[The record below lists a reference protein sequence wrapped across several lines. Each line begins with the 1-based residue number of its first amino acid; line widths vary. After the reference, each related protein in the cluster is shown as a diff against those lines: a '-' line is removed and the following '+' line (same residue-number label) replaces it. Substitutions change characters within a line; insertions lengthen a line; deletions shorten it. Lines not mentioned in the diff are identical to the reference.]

1 MGMLSKIFIVLILP
15 LQIFSQDASQSISE
29 LTAKMNRVT
38 DYSADAVIKSDIP
51 LIKILAVKAT
61 IYFKQKDKFRI
72 ISKGIAILPKQGFVD
87 ISKLLSQIDGY
98 TSMIAG
104 YDNVSN
110 SKAQIITI
118 FPVND
123 TSDLIL
129 AKLWVDTDRDII
141 LKSQITTRSSG
152 TVTIEY
158 SYKSRNEFGLPD
170 NMIFTV
176 DVKKFKIPKSVAT
189 DINRTSS
196 MDELKKSAKTGKI
209 FISLTNYKI
218 NKGINDDIFISQTK
232 EFNSLKK

>member
-1 MGMLSKIFIVLILP
+1 MNKIFRILILLIMP
-15 LQIFSQDASQSISE
+15 LNLFSQDASQSIAE
-29 LTAKMNRVT
+29 LMAKMNRIT

-51 LIKILAVKAT
+51 LIKILAVRAT

-72 ISKGIAILPKQGFVD
+72 VSKGIAILPKQGFVD
-87 ISKLLSQIDGY
+87 ISKLLSNMNEY

-110 SKAQIITI
+110 IKAQIITI

-158 SYKSRNEFGLPD
+158 SYKTQNEFGLPD
-170 NMIFTV
+170 SMVFIV
-176 DVKKFKIPKSVAT
+176 DVKKFKIPKGVAT
-189 DINRTSS
+189 DINRSS
-196 MDELKKSAKTGKI
+196 SVDELKKTAKTGRI
-209 FISLTNYKI
+209 FINLTNYKI
-218 NKGINDDIFISQTK
+218 NKGISDDVFI
-232 EFNSLKK
+232 KK

>member
-1 MGMLSKIFIVLILP
+1 MNIIFRILIVLILP
-15 LQIFSQDASQSISE
+15 LNLFSQDASQSIAE
-29 LTAKMNRVT
+29 LMAKMNRIT

-51 LIKILAVKAT
+51 LIKILAVRAT

-72 ISKGIAILPKQGFVD
+72 VSKGIAILPKQGFVD
-87 ISKLLSQIDGY
+87 ISKLLSKMDGY
-98 TSMIAG
+98 TSIIAG

-110 SKAQIITI
+110 IKAQIITI

-141 LKSQITTRSSG
+141 LKSQITSRSNG

-158 SYKSRNEFGLPD
+158 SYKTQNEFGLPD
-170 NMIFTV
+170 SMVFIV
-176 DVKKFKIPKSVAT
+176 DVKKFKIPKGVAT

-196 MDELKKSAKTGKI
+196 IDEVKKTAKTGRI
-209 FISLTNYKI
+209 FINITNYKI
-218 NKGINDDIFISQTK
+218 NKGISDDVFIK
-232 EFNSLKK
+232 E

>member
-1 MGMLSKIFIVLILP
+1 MNKIFRILIVLILP
-15 LQIFSQDASQSISE
+15 LNLFSQDASQSIAE
-29 LTAKMNRVT
+29 LMAKMNRIT

-51 LIKILAVKAT
+51 LIKILAVRAT

-72 ISKGIAILPKQGFVD
+72 VSKGIAILPKQGFVD
-87 ISKLLSQIDGY
+87 ISKLLSNLNEY

-110 SKAQIITI
+110 IKAQIITI

-129 AKLWVDTDRDII
+129 AKLWVDTDKDII

-158 SYKSRNEFGLPD
+158 SYKTQNEFGLPD
-170 NMIFTV
+170 SMVFIV
-176 DVKKFKIPKSVAT
+176 DVKKFKIPKGVAT

-196 MDELKKSAKTGKI
+196 VDELKKTAKTGRI
-209 FISLTNYKI
+209 FINLTNYKI
-218 NKGINDDIFISQTK
+218 NKGISDDVFI
-232 EFNSLKK
+232 KK

>member
-1 MGMLSKIFIVLILP
+1 MYKVFRILIVLFLP
-15 LQIFSQDASQSISE
+15 LNLFPQDASQSIAE
-29 LTAKMNRVT
+29 LTAKMNKIT

-51 LIKILAVKAT
+51 LIKILAVRAT

-87 ISKLLSQIDGY
+87 ISKLLSQMNGY

-110 SKAQIITI
+110 IKAQIITI

-158 SYKSRNEFGLPD
+158 SYKTQNEFGLPD
-170 NMIFTV
+170 SMVFIV
-176 DVKKFKIPKSVAT
+176 DVKKFKIPKGVAT

-196 MDELKKSAKTGKI
+196 VDELKKTAKTGRI
-209 FISLTNYKI
+209 FINLTNYKI
-218 NKGINDDIFISQTK
+218 NKGISDDVFIK
-232 EFNSLKK
+232 E

>member
-1 MGMLSKIFIVLILP
+1 MNIIFRILIVLILP
-15 LQIFSQDASQSISE
+15 VNLFSQDASQSIAE
-29 LTAKMNRVT
+29 LMAKMNRIT

-51 LIKILAVKAT
+51 LIKILAVRAT

-72 ISKGIAILPKQGFVD
+72 VSKGIAILPKQGFVD
-87 ISKLLSQIDGY
+87 ISKLLSNMNEY

-110 SKAQIITI
+110 IKAQIITI

-158 SYKSRNEFGLPD
+158 SYKTQNEFGLPD
-170 NMIFTV
+170 SMVFIV
-176 DVKKFKIPKSVAT
+176 DVKKFKIPKGVAT
-189 DINRTSS
+189 DINRSS
-196 MDELKKSAKTGKI
+196 SVDELKKTAKTGRI
-209 FISLTNYKI
+209 FINLTNYKI
-218 NKGINDDIFISQTK
+218 NKGISDDVFI
-232 EFNSLKK
+232 KK

>member
-1 MGMLSKIFIVLILP
+1 MMKVFRIFIVFIIP
-15 LQIFSQDASQSISE
+15 LNLFSQDASQSIAE
-29 LTAKMNRVT
+29 LMAKMNRIT
-38 DYSADAVIKSDIP
+38 DYSAEAVIKSDIP
-51 LIKILAVKAT
+51 LIKILAVRAT

-110 SKAQIITI
+110 IKAQIITI

-158 SYKSRNEFGLPD
+158 SYKTQNEFGLPD
-170 NMIFTV
+170 NIVFIV
-176 DVKKFKIPKSVAT
+176 DVKKFKIPKGVAT

-196 MDELKKSAKTGKI
+196 VDELKKTAKTGRI
-209 FISLTNYKI
+209 FINLTNYKI
-218 NKGINDDIFISQTK
+218 NKGISDDVFIK
-232 EFNSLKK
+232 E

>member
-1 MGMLSKIFIVLILP
+1 MNKIFRILIVLILP
-15 LQIFSQDASQSISE
+15 LNLFSQDASQSIAE
-29 LTAKMNRVT
+29 LMAKMNRIT

-51 LIKILAVKAT
+51 LIKILAVRAT

-72 ISKGIAILPKQGFVD
+72 VSKGIAILPKQGFVD
-87 ISKLLSQIDGY
+87 ISKLLSNMNEY

-110 SKAQIITI
+110 IKAQIITI

-158 SYKSRNEFGLPD
+158 SYKTQNEFGLPD
-170 NMIFTV
+170 SMVFIV
-176 DVKKFKIPKSVAT
+176 DVKKFKIPKGVAT

-196 MDELKKSAKTGKI
+196 VDELKKSAKTGRI
-209 FISLTNYKI
+209 FINLTNYKI
-218 NKGINDDIFISQTK
+218 NKGISDDVFI
-232 EFNSLKK
+232 KK

>member
-1 MGMLSKIFIVLILP
+1 MNKIFRILMLLIMP
-15 LQIFSQDASQSISE
+15 LNLFSQDASQSIAE
-29 LTAKMNRVT
+29 LLAKMNRVT

-51 LIKILAVKAT
+51 LIKILAVRAT

-72 ISKGIAILPKQGFVD
+72 VSKGIAILPKQGFVD
-87 ISKLLSQIDGY
+87 ILKLLSQMDAYI
-98 TSMIAG
+98 SMIAG

-110 SKAQIITI
+110 IKAQIITI

-129 AKLWVDTDRDII
+129 AKLWVDIDRDII

-158 SYKSRNEFGLPD
+158 SYKTQNEFGLPD
-170 NMIFTV
+170 SMVFIV
-176 DVKKFKIPKSVAT
+176 DVKKFKIPKGVAT

-196 MDELKKSAKTGKI
+196 VDELKKTSKTGKI
-209 FISLTNYKI
+209 FINLTNYKI
-218 NKGINDDIFISQTK
+218 NKGISDDVFIK
-232 EFNSLKK
+232 E

>member
-1 MGMLSKIFIVLILP
+1 MNKIFRILILLIMP
-15 LQIFSQDASQSISE
+15 LNLFSQDASQSIAE
-29 LTAKMNRVT
+29 LMAKMNRIT

-51 LIKILAVKAT
+51 LIKILAVRAT

-72 ISKGIAILPKQGFVD
+72 VSKGIAILPKQGFVD
-87 ISKLLSQIDGY
+87 ISKLLSNMNEY

-110 SKAQIITI
+110 IKAQIITI

-129 AKLWVDTDRDII
+129 AKLWVNTDRDII

-158 SYKSRNEFGLPD
+158 SYKTQNEFGLPD
-170 NMIFTV
+170 SMVFIV
-176 DVKKFKIPKSVAT
+176 DVKKFKIPKGVAT

-196 MDELKKSAKTGKI
+196 VDELKKTAKTGRI
-209 FISLTNYKI
+209 FINLTNYKI
-218 NKGINDDIFISQTK
+218 NKGISDDVFI
-232 EFNSLKK
+232 KK

>member
-1 MGMLSKIFIVLILP
+1 MKKVFRIFIVFIIP
-15 LQIFSQDASQSISE
+15 LNLFSQDASQSIAE
-29 LTAKMNRVT
+29 LMAKMNRIT
-38 DYSADAVIKSDIP
+38 DYSAEAVIKSDIP
-51 LIKILAVKAT
+51 LIKILAVRAT

-110 SKAQIITI
+110 IKAQIITI

-158 SYKSRNEFGLPD
+158 SYKTQNEFGLPD
-170 NMIFTV
+170 NIVFIV
-176 DVKKFKIPKSVAT
+176 DVKKFKIPKGVAT

-196 MDELKKSAKTGKI
+196 VDELKKTAKTGRI
-209 FISLTNYKI
+209 FINLTNYKI
-218 NKGINDDIFISQTK
+218 NKGISDDVFIK
-232 EFNSLKK
+232 E

>member
-1 MGMLSKIFIVLILP
+1 MNIIFRILIVLILP
-15 LQIFSQDASQSISE
+15 LNLFSQDASQSIAE
-29 LTAKMNRVT
+29 LMAKMNRIT

-51 LIKILAVKAT
+51 LIKILAVRAT

-72 ISKGIAILPKQGFVD
+72 VSKGIAILPKQGFVD
-87 ISKLLSQIDGY
+87 ISKLLSNMNEY

-110 SKAQIITI
+110 IKAQIITI

-129 AKLWVDTDRDII
+129 AKLWVNTDRDII

-158 SYKSRNEFGLPD
+158 SYKTQNEFGLPD
-170 NMIFTV
+170 SMVFIV
-176 DVKKFKIPKSVAT
+176 DVKKFKIPKGVAT
-189 DINRTSS
+189 DINRSS
-196 MDELKKSAKTGKI
+196 SVDELKKTAKTGRI
-209 FISLTNYKI
+209 FINLTNYKI
-218 NKGINDDIFISQTK
+218 NKGISDDVFI
-232 EFNSLKK
+232 KK

>member
-1 MGMLSKIFIVLILP
+1 MSMLSKIFIVLILP
-15 LQIFSQDASQSISE
+15 LQLFSQDASQSISE

-87 ISKLLSQIDGY
+87 LSKLLSNMDGY

-104 YDNVSN
+104 YDTVSDI
-110 SKAQIITI
+110 KAQVITI

-158 SYKSRNEFGLPD
+158 SYKSQNEFGLPD
-170 NMIFTV
+170 SIVFIV
-176 DVKKFKIPKSVAT
+176 DVKKFKIPKGVAT
-189 DINRTSS
+189 DINRTTS
-196 MDELKKSAKTGKI
+196 MDELKKPAKTGRI
-209 FISLTNYKI
+209 FISLSNYKI
-218 NKGINDDIFISQTK
+218 NKGISDEIFMTK
-232 EFNSLKK
+232 

>member
-1 MGMLSKIFIVLILP
+1 MNIIFRILIVLILP
-15 LQIFSQDASQSISE
+15 VNLFSQDASQSIAE
-29 LTAKMNRVT
+29 LMAKMNRIT

-51 LIKILAVKAT
+51 LIKILAVRAT

-72 ISKGIAILPKQGFVD
+72 VSKGIAILPKQGFVD
-87 ISKLLSQIDGY
+87 ISKLLSNMNEY

-110 SKAQIITI
+110 IKAQIITI

-129 AKLWVDTDRDII
+129 AKLWVNTDRDII

-158 SYKSRNEFGLPD
+158 SYKTQNEFGLPD
-170 NMIFTV
+170 SMVFIV
-176 DVKKFKIPKSVAT
+176 DVKKFKIPKGVAT
-189 DINRTSS
+189 DINRSS
-196 MDELKKSAKTGKI
+196 SVDELKKTAKTGRI
-209 FISLTNYKI
+209 FINLTNYKI
-218 NKGINDDIFISQTK
+218 NKGISDDVFI
-232 EFNSLKK
+232 KK

>member
-1 MGMLSKIFIVLILP
+1 MNKVFRILIVLFLP
-15 LQIFSQDASQSISE
+15 LNLFSQDASQSIAE
-29 LTAKMNRVT
+29 LMAKMNRIT

-51 LIKILAVKAT
+51 LIKILAVRAT

-72 ISKGIAILPKQGFVD
+72 VSKGIAILPKQGFVD
-87 ISKLLSQIDGY
+87 ISKILSQMDGY
-98 TSMIAG
+98 TSIIAG

-110 SKAQIITI
+110 IKAQIITI

-141 LKSQITTRSSG
+141 LKSQITSRSNG

-158 SYKSRNEFGLPD
+158 SYKTQNEFGLPD
-170 NMIFTV
+170 SMVFIV
-176 DVKKFKIPKSVAT
+176 DVKKFKIPKGVAT

-196 MDELKKSAKTGKI
+196 IDEVKKTAKTGRI
-209 FISLTNYKI
+209 FINITNYKI
-218 NKGINDDIFISQTK
+218 NKGISDDVFIK
-232 EFNSLKK
+232 E

>member
-1 MGMLSKIFIVLILP
+1 MNIIFRILIVLILP
-15 LQIFSQDASQSISE
+15 LNLFSQDASQSIAE
-29 LTAKMNRVT
+29 LMAKMNRIT

-72 ISKGIAILPKQGFVD
+72 VSKGIAILPKQGFVD
-87 ISKLLSQIDGY
+87 ISKLLSNLNEY

-110 SKAQIITI
+110 IKAQIITI

-129 AKLWVDTDRDII
+129 AKLWVDTDKDII

-158 SYKSRNEFGLPD
+158 SYKTQNEFGLPD
-170 NMIFTV
+170 SMVFIV
-176 DVKKFKIPKSVAT
+176 DVKKFKIPKGVAT
-189 DINRTSS
+189 DINRSS
-196 MDELKKSAKTGKI
+196 SVDELKKTAKTGRI
-209 FISLTNYKI
+209 FINLTNYKI
-218 NKGINDDIFISQTK
+218 NKGISDDVFI
-232 EFNSLKK
+232 KK